1 MTTHLGRHY
10 LVPGGEPKAFAAP
23 GKSLLV
29 CRVRLRWRRGHT
41 QGMGKVQGEQR
52 CSKGCQGLVQG
63 KQLPRRAGLPLA
75 FPSRK
80 ATCAALQKQ
89 GSGTASCQL
98 PTSLKS
104 GQNWVKC
111 TDQCSSKMFTQKT
124 CRGRPLPRASGVD
137 FRAPRNPG
145 CNLVRSKSQSFFIRH
160 PKLITV
166 LGGLSDPCFEAGISS
181 ICSRISPA
189 DRED

>member
-1 MTTHLGRHY
+1 MTTHLVRHY

-80 ATCAALQKQ
+80 TTCAALQKQ

-104 GQNWVKC
+104 GDEKLGQVHGSVQQQDVHPENVPRK
-111 TDQCSSKMFTQKT
+111 TPAQGKRGGFPSS
-124 CRGRPLPRASGVD
+124 S
-137 FRAPRNPG
+137 
-145 CNLVRSKSQSFFIRH
+145 
-160 PKLITV
+160 
-166 LGGLSDPCFEAGISS
+166 
-181 ICSRISPA
+181 
-189 DRED
+189 